1 MEKRIE
7 KIVAYYRVST
17 KKQGQSGLGL
27 EAQREAV
34 QDLARREGATIVAEF
49 TEVESGKRSDREE
62 IAKAIGRARAQ
73 RGTLVIAKLDR
84 LARNVVFI
92 ASLMESG
99 CDFVACDNPSA
110 TPLTVHIL
118 SAVAEDEAK
127 RTSAR
132 TKAALRAAKRRGVVL
147 GCKNLKHQ
155 RRVASDW
162 RAEGTRKGLPRAQRK
177 AAANAAKRREG
188 SYSFLI
194 DDITA
199 WRQAGDSYHT
209 IAERLN
215 SAGHVTTS
223 GKAFAPMT
231 VQRMLT

>member
-1 MEKRIE
+1 MEKHIE
-7 KIVAYYRVST
+7 KIIAYYRVST

-34 QDLARREGATIVAEF
+34 QDLARREGATVVAEF
-49 TEVESGKRSDREE
+49 TEVESGRHSDREE
-62 IAKAIGRARAQ
+62 IAKAIARARAQ

-84 LARNVVFI
+84 LARNVVFV
-92 ASLMESG
+92 ATLMESG

-118 SAVAEDEAK
+118 SAVAEDECR

-132 TKAALRAAKRRGVVL
+132 TIAALRAAKRRGVVL
-147 GCKNLKHQ
+147 GCRNLKHQ
-155 RRVASDW
+155 RRVSADW

-177 AAANAAKRREG
+177 AAANAAKLRDDC
-188 SYSFLI
+188 YSFLI
-194 DDITA
+194 DDLQA
-199 WRQAGDSYHT
+199 WRQAGESYRA
-209 IAERLN
+209 IADRLN

-231 VQRMLT
+231 VQRLLA